1 MHHTF
6 TRNSFSIP
14 RRRALAHIASPALA
28 AAALALP
35 ARAGAAGRA
44 LAADSAA
51 WLAIQAQAKGQTVYF
66 NAWAG
71 SPAINAYIQ
80 WAAAQ
85 LDQRYGLRLV
95 HVKISD
101 AAEMVQRVRNEK
113 AATKSDGTVDLV
125 WINGENFLA
134 MKREGLLKGPFAEQL
149 PSYAWVDTQGKPAT
163 RIDFSVPVDGMEAP
177 WRMAQLTWMVDSAR
191 VPQAPRNLA
200 AWLAFAQAH
209 PGRLTYPRPP
219 DFHGTSW
226 LKQMLL
232 DLHPG
237 AQRQALYQPV
247 TSATFEARTAPLWR
261 TLDTVHPHL
270 WRKGRQFPLSA
281 GAQRQMMADG
291 ELLWALTFNPNEAAT
306 EIAAGRLSASTISY
320 QFDGGTLGNTH
331 FLAIPFNTQA
341 FAAAQVTANFLLSA
355 QAQAHKA
362 DIAVWGDPTVLAVN
376 KLPAAQR
383 AWFQSATLPGQLQT
397 FAPAIPEPHASW
409 VDALEKEWAR
419 RYGG

>member
-1 MHHTF
+1 MHYPF
-6 TRNSFSIP
+6 TRNSPSIP
-14 RRRALAHIASPALA
+14 RRQALAHIASPALA
-28 AAALALP
+28 LAALSLSEG
-35 ARAGAAGRA
+35 AGAAGRA

-51 WLAIQAQAKGQTVYF
+51 WRAIQAQAKGQTVYF

-85 LDQRYGLRLV
+85 LDQRDGLRLV

-113 AATKSDGTVDLV
+113 AATKNDGTVDLV

-149 PSYAWVDTQGKPAT
+149 PSYAWVDTQGKPTT
-163 RIDFSVPVDGMEAP
+163 RIDFSEPVDGMEAP
-177 WRMAQLTWMVDSAR
+177 WGMAQLTFMADSAR

-209 PGRLTYPRPP
+209 PGRVSYPRPP

-247 TSATFEARTAPLWR
+247 TSAAFEARTAPLWR
-261 TLDTVHPHL
+261 TLDAVHPHL

-320 QFDGGTLGNTH
+320 QFDTGTLGNTH

-355 QAQAHKA
+355 QAQARKA
-362 DIAVWGDPTVLAVN
+362 DLAVWGDPTVLAVDT
-376 KLPAAQR
+376 LPEAQR

-397 FAPAIPEPHASW
+397 FAPAVPEPHASW

>member
-1 MHHTF
+1 MHYTF
-6 TRNSFSIP
+6 TRNSVSIP
-14 RRRALAHIASPALA
+14 RRQALALIASPALA
-28 AAALALP
+28 AAALSLP
-35 ARAGAAGRA
+35 ASAGAAGRA

-80 WAAAQ
+80 WAAEQ
-85 LDQRYGLRLV
+85 LAQRYGLRLV

-149 PSYAWVDTQGKPAT
+149 PSYAWVDTQGKPTT
-163 RIDFSVPVDGMEAP
+163 RIDFSEPVDGMEAP
-177 WRMAQLTWMVDSAR
+177 WGMAQLTFMVDSAR

-200 AWLAFAQAH
+200 AWLAFAQAY

-232 DLHPG
+232 DLNPG
-237 AQRQALYQPV
+237 AQRQALYQAL
-247 TSATFEARTAPLWR
+247 TSAAFEARTAALWR
-261 TLDTVHPHL
+261 TLDAVHPHL

-291 ELLWALTFNPNEAAT
+291 DLLWALTFNPNEAAN
-306 EIAAGRLSASTISY
+306 EIAASRLPATTTSY

-355 QAQAHKA
+355 QAQARKA
-362 DIAVWGDPTVLAVN
+362 DIAVWGDPTVLDVDA
-376 KLPAAQR
+376 LPAAQR
-383 AWFQSATLPGQLQT
+383 AWFQSVAVPGQLRT
-397 FAPAIPEPHASW
+397 SAPAIPELHASW

>member
-1 MHHTF
+1 MTDTF
-6 TRNSFSIP
+6 SLQPIA
-14 RRRALAHIASPALA
+14 RRLALARITATTIGLA
-28 AAALALP
+28 ALSSPLS
-35 ARAGAAGRA
+35 ARAAGRA

-51 WLAIQAQAKGQTVYF
+51 WRAIESQAKGQTVYF

-80 WAAAQ
+80 WATEQ
-85 LDQRYGLRLV
+85 LAQRYGLRLV

-113 AATKSDGTVDLV
+113 AAGKAEGTVDLV

-149 PSYAWVDTQGKPAT
+149 PSYAWVDTQGKPTT
-163 RIDFSVPVDGMEAP
+163 RIDFSEPVDGMEAP
-177 WRMAQLTWMVDSAR
+177 WGMAQLTFMVDSAR
-191 VPQAPRNLA
+191 VSQVPRNLA

-209 PGRLTYPRPP
+209 PGRMTYPRPP

-232 DLHPG
+232 DLNPG
-237 AQRQALYQPV
+237 AQRQALYQPL
-247 TSATFEARTAPLWR
+247 TSAAFEARTAALWR
-261 TLDTVHPHL
+261 TLDAVHPHL

-291 ELLWALTFNPNEAAT
+291 ELLWALTFNPNEAAN
-306 EIAAGRLSASTISY
+306 EIAASRLPATTTSY

-355 QAQAHKA
+355 QAQARKA
-362 DIAVWGDPTVLAVN
+362 DIAVWGDPTVLDVDA
-376 KLPAAQR
+376 LPAAQR
-383 AWFQSATLPGQLQT
+383 AWFQSAAVPGQLRT
-397 FAPAIPEPHASW
+397 SAPAIPEPHASW

>member
-1 MHHTF
+1 MTDTF
-6 TRNSFSIP
+6 SLQPIA
-14 RRRALAHIASPALA
+14 RRLALARITATTIGLA
-28 AAALALP
+28 ALSSPLS
-35 ARAGAAGRA
+35 ARAAGRP

-51 WLAIQAQAKGQTVYF
+51 WRAIESQAKGQTVYF

-80 WAAAQ
+80 WATEQ
-85 LDQRYGLRLV
+85 LAQRYGLRLV

-113 AATKSDGTVDLV
+113 AAGKAEGTVDLV

-149 PSYAWVDTQGKPAT
+149 PSYAWVDTQGKPTT
-163 RIDFSVPVDGMEAP
+163 RIDFSEPVDGMEAP
-177 WRMAQLTWMVDSAR
+177 WGMAQLTFMVDSAR
-191 VPQAPRNLA
+191 VSQVPRNLA

-209 PGRLTYPRPP
+209 PGRMTYPRPP

-232 DLHPG
+232 DLNPG
-237 AQRQALYQPV
+237 AQRQALYQPL
-247 TSATFEARTAPLWR
+247 TSAAFEARTAALWR
-261 TLDTVHPHL
+261 TLDAVHPHL

-291 ELLWALTFNPNEAAT
+291 ELLWALTFNPNEAAN
-306 EIAAGRLSASTISY
+306 EIAASRLPATTTSY

-341 FAAAQVTANFLLSA
+341 FAAAQVTANFLLSG
-355 QAQAHKA
+355 QAQARKA
-362 DIAVWGDPTVLAVN
+362 DIAVWGDPTVLDVDA
-376 KLPAAQR
+376 LPAAQR
-383 AWFQSATLPGQLQT
+383 AWFQSVAVPGQLRT
-397 FAPAIPEPHASW
+397 SAPAIPEPHASW